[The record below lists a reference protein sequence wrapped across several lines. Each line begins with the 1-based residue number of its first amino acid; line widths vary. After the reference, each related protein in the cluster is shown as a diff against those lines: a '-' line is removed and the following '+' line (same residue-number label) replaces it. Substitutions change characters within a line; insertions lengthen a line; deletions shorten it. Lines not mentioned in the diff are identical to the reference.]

1 MDQLSSGTS
10 IQSYNF
16 VSNWII
22 FDNNM
27 IQVLTGKID
36 IGQHISTTLALIAS
50 RELDINI
57 KKIEVVNVKTNL
69 SPNEGFTA
77 GSLSVS
83 QSGTALKAATI
94 TFRNSFIEYICSKHN
109 VKLEDINLEN
119 GIVKILGTNIYFS

>member
-1 MDQLSSGTS
+1 MNQLSSGTS

-16 VSNWII
+16 VSDWII

-27 IQVLTGKID
+27 IQILTGKID
-36 IGQHISTTLALIAS
+36 IGQHISTTLALITS

-77 GSLSVS
+77 GSLS
-83 QSGTALKAATI
+83 
-94 TFRNSFIEYICSKHN
+94 
-109 VKLEDINLEN
+109 
-119 GIVKILGTNIYFS
+119 